1 MITPQQRAAKTRA
14 FNRAGQK
21 MYEEVTKVAHQKVE
35 MVLNHL
41 LLSHDIRLS
50 FVGPMRLKRGVTE
63 GRLMAIAFGGLS
75 FLVHIDGYKTVMRY
89 SSRFWEVV

>member
-1 MITPQQRAAKTRA
+1 
-14 FNRAGQK
+14 
-21 MYEEVTKVAHQKVE
+21 MYEEVTLEGECARNWQAKVAHQKVE

-75 FLVHIDGYKTVMRY
+75 FLVHIDGYKTVKRY
-89 SSRFWEVV
+89 LSQFWEVIQ